1 VQPLVAWTAGLVVTG
16 LLIALGRQLARR
28 VGLVDSPSRRKD
40 HEGEV
45 PLIGGIAIFLALLFT
60 LTLAGGISSWAG
72 LLAGGIGVVLIGI
85 WDDLRKISSGL
96 RLVVQSL
103 AILTVVYFCN
113 AVLKDLGNIG
123 WGGDLLQLGWMAVP
137 FTIFAGVGIINAVNM
152 SDGLD
157 GLCGMLMLV
166 ALLGFGIVAAMA
178 GRTELFLLAIIL
190 CGCIIGFL
198 LFNFRFPGRVQAR
211 VFLGDGGTYLLGFV
225 IVFLAIKLSQGAD
238 RAMSPVAALWFIMVP
253 LLDTAGMILRRLH
266 RGRSPFSADRE
277 HLHHVFLLA
286 KFTVTETVLIM
297 SGIAIVGVFVGLVSM
312 RAGISDSVMLAAFL
326 IIAAAYYWMIM
337 HAWKVM
343 RFLSRSINRRG
354 LKNDRR
360 VLKDRR
366 AQKDR
371 EAMAQLLEERRSGSE
386 RRDGGKDRR
395 TNVATSTDQPRAAA
409 KRQDYLVAKQV
420 RDKNS

>member
-1 VQPLVAWTAGLVVTG
+1 
-16 LLIALGRQLARR
+16 
-28 VGLVDSPSRRKD
+28 
-40 HEGEV
+40 
-45 PLIGGIAIFLALLFT
+45 
-60 LTLAGGISSWAG
+60 
-72 LLAGGIGVVLIGI
+72 
-85 WDDLRKISSGL
+85 
-96 RLVVQSL
+96 
-103 AILTVVYFCN
+103 
-113 AVLKDLGNIG
+113 
-123 WGGDLLQLGWMAVP
+123 
-137 FTIFAGVGIINAVNM
+137 
-152 SDGLD
+152 
-157 GLCGMLMLV
+157 
-166 ALLGFGIVAAMA
+166 
-178 GRTELFLLAIIL
+178 LFLLAIIL

-198 LFNFRFPGRVQAR
+198 LFNFRFPGRAQAR
-211 VFLGDGGTYLLGFV
+211 VFLGDGGTYLLGFM
-225 IVFLAIKLSQGAD
+225 IVFIAIKLSQGAD
-238 RAMSPVAALWFIMVP
+238 RAMSPVTTLWFIMVP